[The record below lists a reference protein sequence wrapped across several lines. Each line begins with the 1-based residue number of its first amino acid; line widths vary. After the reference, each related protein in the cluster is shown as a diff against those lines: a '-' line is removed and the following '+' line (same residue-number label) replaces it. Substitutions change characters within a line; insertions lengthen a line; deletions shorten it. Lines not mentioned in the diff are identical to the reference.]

1 MKKAILSMVILSV
14 LLFASVCPAGADL
27 LPPGGWMYPGRKT
40 TPVPRQQVYQ
50 TPVPAR
56 QYQPRKN
63 QSDYFRSIDLN
74 YYTYAGSDRVF
85 LQIVL
90 QDVKTSF
97 TVQDV
102 SVSWTDSVIPYEAS
116 RQSAN
121 NTMYLIE
128 REKDGTMKVN
138 IFLPT
143 RSFPRGREETV
154 RFRAGWENITV
165 YFEPSNE
172 GYWHFNGTPYFESS
186 K

>member
-1 MKKAILSMVILSV
+1 MKKAFLSMLILSV
-14 LLFASVCPAGADL
+14 LLFALACPAGADL
-27 LPPGGWMYPGRKT
+27 LPPGGWMYPTRKT
-40 TPVPRQQVYQ
+40 TPVPNQQVYQ
-50 TPVPAR
+50 TPNPVR
-56 QYQPRKN
+56 RVRKN
-63 QSDYFRSIDLN
+63 QSDYFGTMDLH

-90 QDVKTSF
+90 TDVKTSF
-97 TVQDV
+97 TVKDV
-102 SVSWTDSVIPYEAS
+102 SVSWTGSVIPYDAS
-116 RQSAN
+116 KQSVN

-128 REKDGTMKVN
+128 RENDGTVKVN

-154 RFRAGWENITV
+154 SFRAGWENITL

-172 GYWHFNGTPYFESS
+172 GYWHISGTPYFESS